1 MSWEM
6 TAEYKVICV
15 FLDRKVCVVKK
26 IFVSCKKDICVCRQ
40 ERGCSVWRKD
50 KMLIENFVY
59 AKIVLEVQRNWSS
72 DMVDLSG
79 VMHIVLKFRFL
90 CYSD

>member
-26 IFVSCKKDICVCRQ
+26 IFVCCKKDICVCSQ
-40 ERGCSVWRKD
+40 ERVCSVWRKD
-50 KMLIENFVY
+50 KMLIENCV
-59 AKIVLEVQRNWSS
+59 
-72 DMVDLSG
+72 
-79 VMHIVLKFRFL
+79 
-90 CYSD
+90 

>member
-26 IFVSCKKDICVCRQ
+26 IFVCCKKDICGCSQ
-40 ERGCSVWRKD
+40 ERVCSVWRKD
-50 KMLIENFVY
+50 KMLIENCV
-59 AKIVLEVQRNWSS
+59 
-72 DMVDLSG
+72 
-79 VMHIVLKFRFL
+79 
-90 CYSD
+90 

>member
-26 IFVSCKKDICVCRQ
+26 IFVCCKKRDLCVQQVRV
-40 ERGCSVWRKD
+40 CSVWRKD
-50 KMLIENFVY
+50 KMLIENCV
-59 AKIVLEVQRNWSS
+59 
-72 DMVDLSG
+72 
-79 VMHIVLKFRFL
+79 
-90 CYSD
+90 